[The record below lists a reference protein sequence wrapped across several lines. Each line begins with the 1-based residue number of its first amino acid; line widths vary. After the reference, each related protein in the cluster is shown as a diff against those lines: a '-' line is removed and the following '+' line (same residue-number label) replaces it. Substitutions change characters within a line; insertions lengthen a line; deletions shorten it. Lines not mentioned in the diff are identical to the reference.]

1 MSLANA
7 RHCPEQHVSESRAE
21 EASNK
26 HGNGSDGE
34 STSSTCRSS
43 DVSDDL
49 EPEWLDDIQKNGEL
63 FYLELSEGEEEA
75 ALAQAKAIQ
84 GVSTNHVR
92 FSENEAEIITEQNKK
107 QRCGS
112 RIKGEPALK
121 RLARI
126 LRRKRRPSQ
135 RRGGGKDGGKDGL
148 TLSQPASILKSQPG
162 QRQGVMVQ
170 RQQLKEVCI
179 YLNPKRLVGS
189 LTPVSESGGLLEAL
203 LGVVHRPSWSRGQRD
218 PAFVQQSERL
228 TVHGLIS
235 NSPAIKC
242 GQILIG
248 DVLVAV
254 DDVEVTS
261 ENIERVL
268 SCIPGPTQVRLT
280 LETVAVVDSSTSTNT
295 SSAHKTKNSPSVS
308 QLVRLLWGE
317 DTAELQMS
325 IGHIPHIAMYL
336 SLKLDSASPQE
347 EEEILYQYPVSE
359 ASSQLKGVRGI
370 FLTLCDMLENV
381 TGGRIISSSLLL
393 RKHLV
398 HVGYWKENNNLL
410 VVGLPAERV
419 PLLSLQTVVA
429 DLVRTLKVMYGSLDS
444 AFCKADHAPS
454 LDHFFCLFFQQLIQ
468 PSRLMEGSSAPPPDV
483 SGTVFLDGLPAVRWL
498 TLPPQIKMEVD
509 TVLSDFESSD
519 FGEMSEDFFGLRRL
533 YVILGSCLFYK
544 SYLIANHL
552 PKEDLLDVC
561 LYCQHYCLLPL
572 ASEQRVGQLVIW
584 REVFPQQRANV
595 SCSTAPGYS
604 QPQGRHFLLIVG
616 LRHFMQCVLL
626 EAGGCASPSFGS
638 PGPDC
643 VYVDQVKATLLQLEV
658 LEAGIEARLNAPPAP
673 CLSCADWFLPAAT
686 ARDRLDSL
694 ASSSPVFS
702 KLAEAVKGS
711 SSGSRGRSLFG
722 EKSRRQSPQRSLL
735 DSGSEGQID
744 TGSGSGSSVVRVF
757 SPQSTPDS
765 AKTLGVRR
773 DSLGSG
779 GPDSGGGSGSLFKIP
794 RMKHPNPFYLGSL
807 KKTLTE
813 RETEEMYNTMK
824 LTSGAENT
832 LFHYVLME
840 TVQGIFIAPTHK
852 EVAQLSGSI
861 HPQLIRNF
869 HHCCLS
875 IRSAFQQSLPAR
887 ARRAADRPQ
896 GWGLGPVKEHGVLF
910 QCKPE
915 NWTDQRKPAPTMTYW
930 VIGRMLLEPVPQE
943 FYVCF
948 HDSVAEVP
956 VEMAFRLSF
965 GLAL

>member
-1 MSLANA
+1 MLLANLSK
-7 RHCPEQHVSESRAE
+7 CMDVTSKLPTTGSSNPTLLVSF
-21 EASNK
+21 N
-26 HGNGSDGE
+26 
-34 STSSTCRSS
+34 TLFSSSS
-43 DVSDDL
+43 LSDL

-75 ALAQAKAIQ
+75 ALAQAAANQ

-92 FSENEAEIITEQNKK
+92 FSEEEAEVITEENKK
-107 QRCGS
+107 LT
-112 RIKGEPALK
+112 KGEPTLK

-135 RRGGGKDGGKDGL
+135 RRGGGGGGKDGKDNPA
-148 TLSQPASILKSQPG
+148 SSPPASILKNQPG
-162 QRQGVMVQ
+162 QRSGVTVQ
-170 RQQLKEVCI
+170 ELKEVCV
-179 YLNPKRLVGS
+179 YLNPKRLGGS
-189 LTPVSESGGLLEAL
+189 STTLTHSGGLLEAL
-203 LGVVHRPSWSRGQRD
+203 LGVVHRTSWSRGD
-218 PAFVQQSERL
+218 TAVVGHEERL
-228 TVHGLIS
+228 TVHGLIP

-254 DDVEVTS
+254 DDVDVTS

-268 SCIPGPTQVRLT
+268 SCIPGPTQVSVLG
-280 LETVAVVDSSTSTNT
+280 AGDSSLQR
-295 SSAHKTKNSPSVS
+295 KTKASSPPVS

-325 IGHIPHIAMYL
+325 IEHVPHAVMYL

-359 ASSQLKGVRGI
+359 ASGQLKGVRGI

-381 TGGRIISSSLLL
+381 TGGRILSSSLLL
-393 RKHLV
+393 GKQLV
-398 HVGYWKENNNLL
+398 HVGYWKESNNLL
-410 VVGLPAERV
+410 VIGLPRNHSSIVVCVVMTTSFFIFFFFNLHRV
-419 PLLSLQTVVA
+419 L
-429 DLVRTLKVMYGSLDS
+429 RS
-444 AFCKADHAPS
+444 AFCKVDHAPR

-468 PSRLMEGSSAPPPDV
+468 PSRLRDGSSAPTPDV
-483 SGTVFLDGLPAVRWL
+483 SGTLFLDGLPAVRWL
-498 TLPPQIKMEVD
+498 TLPPEIKVC
-509 TVLSDFESSD
+509 FCPC
-519 FGEMSEDFFGLRRL
+519 SEDFFGLRRL

-584 REVFPQQRANV
+584 REVFPRQRANGGGGG
-595 SCSTAPGYS
+595 TAPGYS
-604 QPQGRHFLLIVG
+604 QPRGRHFLLIVG

-626 EAGGCASPSFGS
+626 EAGGCSSAASGS

-643 VYVDQVKATLLQLEV
+643 IYVDQVKATLLQLEV
-658 LEAGIEARLNAPPAP
+658 LEAGIEDRLNAPPAP

-702 KLAEAVKGS
+702 KLAGAVKGS

-722 EKSRRQSPQRSLL
+722 EKARRSSPQRSLS
-735 DSGSEGQID
+735 DSGSEGQMD
-744 TGSGSGSSVVRVF
+744 AGSGSGLSMAPGL
-757 SPQSTPDS
+757 SPHSTPDS
-765 AKTLGVRR
+765 GRKLGGRR

-779 GPDSGGGSGSLFKIP
+779 GSDGSGGSGGLFKVHL
-794 RMKHPNPFYLGSL
+794 MKHPNPFYLGTL

-840 TVQGIFIAPTHK
+840 TVQGIFIAPTQR

-875 IRSAFQQSLPAR
+875 IRAAFQQSLLIEE
-887 ARRAADRPQ
+887 Q
-896 GWGLGPVKEHGVLF
+896 GGGWGLGPVKEHGVLF